1 MTGPQGAAA
10 GPGAGDPGGGPAW
23 DADEYDT
30 LPLPHVAWGEGVL
43 ARLGPPRSADGGR
56 AVVVDAGCGTGRDAE
71 RLLHRYPDV
80 DVVGLDADDAMLTRA
95 RRRLDAYGDRVRL
108 VRADLGRPLPADVL
122 QAVPPADAVVSVAA
136 LHWVPDTDALAGNIA
151 RLLRPGGRLVAECG
165 GAGQLAAVDRALA
178 AIGSEPVH
186 SRTFRGVDE
195 WRAALAGAGLT
206 VQRVELRPH
215 PARFDDVDTLARF
228 LMAVILRLQVA
239 DLPPDQRLPF
249 ARAVAERLP
258 DRTVDYVR
266 LECEAVRDPGGAVRG

>member
-1 MTGPQGAAA
+1 VTGQTPAA
-10 GPGAGDPGGGPAW
+10 PDPGVGLAW
-23 DADEYDT
+23 AADDYDT

-80 DVVGLDADDAMLTRA
+80 DVIGLDADEAMLTRA
-95 RRRLDAYGDRVRL
+95 RDRLTVYGGRIRL
-108 VRADLGRPLPADVL
+108 VRADLGAPLPVDVL
-122 QAVPPADAVVSVAA
+122 QAVAPADAVVSVAA
-136 LHWVPDTDALAGNIA
+136 LHWVPGTDVLARNLA

-178 AIGSEPVH
+178 EVGSPPVH
-186 SRTFRGVDE
+186 SRTFRGVGD
-195 WRAALAGAGLT
+195 WRTALTGAGLT

-228 LMAVILRLQVA
+228 LMTMILRLHVA
-239 DLPPDQRLPF
+239 ELPPDQRLPF

-266 LECEAVRDPGGAVRG
+266 LECEAVR